1 MVPIWLFRVKNYA
14 KNIETFIIFVVNFI
28 KFIKQANIQYYEV
41 NESVWQGLP
50 SLISKVSF

>member
-1 MVPIWLFRVKNYA
+1 MVPIWLFRVSDYA
-14 KNIETFIIFVVNFI
+14 KNIEAFIIFVVNFI
-28 KFIKQANIQYYEV
+28 KFIKQANIPYYAA